1 LCQNCCGVGIT
12 FNCTDGIPSKQFAS
26 EYAATNA
33 CEKSQLIHTTSKIYG
48 YAKRE
53 KISNKPLEADRFA
66 AVQLKPLGGSLFLAA
81 PRAITVRYLDRF
93 KFLLAFQLHIKCRC
107 ASGPSVIKR
116 EHQARTGHAG
126 YRLAKLPLA
135 LLFHLCLYPR
145 HAFTHVFLLG
155 NSADQPGAQ
164 AGLLTQP
171 LSYALA

>member
-66 AVQLKPLGGSLFLAA
+66 AVQLKPLACHKIPPLFPIDQFRRLANQ
-81 PRAITVRYLDRF
+81 PLRYLVIPNF
-93 KFLLAFQLHIKCRC
+93 AHPPAFYNT
-107 ASGPSVIKR
+107 VIAP
-116 EHQARTGHAG
+116 QFGHCGIHRRDVGVFDDFQRAVLVPG
-126 YRLAKLPLA
+126 RQQSIEA
-135 LLFHLCLYPR
+135 L
-145 HAFTHVFLLG
+145 
-155 NSADQPGAQ
+155 
-164 AGLLTQP
+164 
-171 LSYALA
+171 